1 MKNRTIPITI
11 AIKSDML
18 TELDSYL
25 IKAGTNRSAFITEL
39 IAQRLADI
47 VSTTETNEKETNH
60 G

>member
-39 IAQRLADI
+39 IAQRLADT
-47 VSTTETNEKETNH
+47 VSTNDTNEKETNH

>member
-47 VSTTETNEKETNH
+47 VSTNETNEKETNH